1 MDHDLF
7 KYIICNRTKKQDQNI
22 RSNWLIISGALKAHS
37 EKNELDLINKYG
49 LIHIIRQIDGLN
61 YYRITKDL
69 YQHLRDLFSKNDL
82 EMLEKNGIYLMN
94 SSLRTKFNK
103 MLKLKNSKETIQI
116 EHLNGGVKQLVDTII
131 KSKIFKIE
139 ELVELH
145 RNESLCCYKLGSER
159 EINEG
164 TEPENIVLKS

>member
-1 MDHDLF
+1 MEILE
-7 KYIICNRTKKQDQNI
+7 QN
-22 RSNWLIISGALKAHS
+22 G
-37 EKNELDLINKYG
+37 
-49 LIHIIRQIDGLN
+49 
-61 YYRITKDL
+61 T
-69 YQHLRDLFSKNDL
+69 
-82 EMLEKNGIYLMN
+82 YLMN
-94 SSLRTKFNK
+94 SRLRTKFNK

-145 RNESLCCYKLGSER
+145 RNESLCCYKLGSEK
-159 EINEG
+159 EINEE